1 MKMIFACTTAALA
14 ISASSVA
21 EAQTTRAP
29 SAEIGQT
36 ASAPADS
43 VSNSEVG
50 LQEIIVTAQKRSENL
65 QTVPIAITA
74 ASGETLAS
82 RGVANTMQLGLV
94 SPGLNINETAGAFQP
109 SIRGIGTSSSLAEN
123 PVALYVDG
131 VYIPQQKDGLREF
144 EDIEQISVLNGP
156 QGTLFGRNATAG
168 VIQITTKAPSFDVS
182 GRVHADIDSYLT
194 GKIGGYI
201 TGGLTDNIA
210 ASLSASFTKQ
220 GNGWGKNLTT
230 GLDTYRIE
238 HNGQVRGKL
247 LFRLGDNTSMTLAG
261 DYIDWRR
268 RMAELSPTPGT
279 ALGVPNPYTANPLKS
294 VYDSYSAVENYV
306 GLKGGGVSLTI
317 NQKGDAINLV
327 SITAYRDVKSVY
339 QSDGLPIGQY
349 ILVPTSPNSPSRSFS
364 QEFQVLSNN
373 TGPLSWTFG
382 LYYFNYRNGLKPL
395 LRNFAGFLAPLPTSV
410 VQRQTFATEKT
421 ESVAPFGELK
431 WEFLPE
437 THLIGG
443 FRYTYERRSLQD
455 ARNVFVTKAGPSTTT
470 SYHGSISYSQPTYRI
485 GLDHRFSNQIMGY
498 ATFNKGFKSGGYNIG
513 SPQTAPFQPE
523 TLNAYEVGLKSQ
535 LLDRNLRLNLAAFY
549 YDYTNLQVTQFVNLI
564 QTVTNG
570 PKARI
575 YGLDADFEARLS
587 SSLRLSG
594 GFELKHAT
602 FTSYPN
608 AVFGQLGAGGVGATL
623 VPGDAT
629 GNRLPQAQNFSGT
642 LAVDY
647 HHDVSAGSID
657 FNATANYNGDFYF
670 TSDNRIRQAPYTI
683 VNTSLTWN
691 LPGERVSLK
700 IWGTNLANERYA
712 TTALETTLGFV
723 SGYNSAPRTVG
734 GTVSYKF

>member
-1 MKMIFACTTAALA
+1 MKMMFACTTAALA
-14 ISASSVA
+14 LSVPSLA
-21 EAQTTRAP
+21 EAQTTPASSTETGP
-29 SAEIGQT
+29 TSSPANSAST
-36 ASAPADS
+36 TD
-43 VSNSEVG
+43 VG

-74 ASGETLAS
+74 VSGESLAS
-82 RGVANTMQLGLV
+82 RGVSNTMQLGAA

-131 VYIPQQKDGLREF
+131 VYIPQQRDGLREF
-144 EDIEQISVLNGP
+144 EDIEQISVLYGP

-168 VIQITTKAPSFDVS
+168 VIQITTKAPSFDFS
-182 GRVHADIDSYLT
+182 GRVHAGIDSYLT
-194 GKIGGYI
+194 AKLGGYV
-201 TGGLTDNIA
+201 TGGLSNNVA
-210 ASLSASFTKQ
+210 ASLSGSFTKQ
-220 GNGWGKNLTT
+220 GKGWGKNLVT

-238 HNGQVRGKL
+238 HDWQVRGKL
-247 LFRLGDNTSMTLAG
+247 LFRLGENTNVTLAG

-279 ALGVPNPYTANPLKS
+279 GLGVPNPYTANPLKS
-294 VYDSYSAVENYV
+294 VYDSYSAVENFV
-306 GLKGGGVSLTI
+306 ALKGGGASLTI
-317 NQKGDAINLV
+317 DHDGGGVKLV
-327 SITAYRDVKSVY
+327 SITAYRRVKSTY
-339 QSDGLPIGQY
+339 QSDGLPIGQFV
-349 ILVPTSPNSPSRSFS
+349 LVPNSPNSPSRSIS
-364 QEFQVLSNN
+364 QEFQVLSDNS
-373 TGPLSWTFG
+373 GPLSWVFG
-382 LYYFNYRNGLKPL
+382 LYYFNYRNGVEPL
-395 LRNFAGFLAPLPTSV
+395 NRNFGGFFAPLPTSV

-421 ESVAPFGELK
+421 ESVAPFGEFK
-431 WEFLPE
+431 WEFMPD

-443 FRYTYERRSLQD
+443 VRYTYERRSLEN
-455 ARNVFVTKAGPSTTT
+455 ARNVFVTAAGTSTTT
-470 SYHGSISYSQPTYRI
+470 FHQGSVSYSEPTFRI
-485 GLDHRFSNQIMGY
+485 GLDHQIADEIMGY
-498 ATFNKGFKSGGYNIG
+498 VTFNKGFKSGGFNIG
-513 SPQTAPFQPE
+513 SPQTAPYLPE
-523 TLNAYEVGLKSQ
+523 KLNAYEVGLKSQ
-535 LLDRNLRLNLAAFY
+535 LFDRNVRLNLSAFY
-549 YDYTNLQVTQFVNLI
+549 YNYSNLQVTQFVNLI

-575 YGLDADFEARLS
+575 YGLNADLEARIS

-608 AVFGQLGAGGVGATL
+608 AVFGQVGPGGVGATL

-647 HHDVSAGSID
+647 HHEMSAGSID
-657 FNATANYNGDFYF
+657 FNATASYNGDFYF
-670 TSDNRIRQAPYTI
+670 TADNRIRQAPYTI
-683 VNTSLTWN
+683 LNSSVTWT
-691 LPGERVSLK
+691 LPGDRVTLK